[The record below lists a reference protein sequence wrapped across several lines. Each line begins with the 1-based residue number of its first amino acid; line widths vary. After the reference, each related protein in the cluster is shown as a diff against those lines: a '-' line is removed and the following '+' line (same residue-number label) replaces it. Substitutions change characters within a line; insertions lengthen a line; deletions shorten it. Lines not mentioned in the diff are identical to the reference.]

1 VDEPEQE
8 VSLAQVEVPT
18 LVLWGEA
25 DTLIE
30 LDDGRRAASVI
41 PCHRFVAV
49 PGAGHLPMEERP
61 AEGPRRSGSSC
72 PGPRRRATRLDAP
85 GAPPDT
91 PHPVP

>member
-1 VDEPEQE
+1 
-8 VSLAQVEVPT
+8 VEVPT

-61 AEGPRRSGSSC
+61 AEVAEALREFLPRPAAAC
-72 PGPRRRATRLDAP
+72 DAP
-85 GAPPDT
+85 
-91 PHPVP
+91 